1 MRRIPRMT
9 WENFPD
15 HDSRQ
20 SYVGARDTAGYWIRC
35 ARCDSELA
43 CLQYFRFRLLRLALH
58 IDSVHKN
65 DIVQA
70 RSSPKLDKWF
80 SVSGQSDNFSASSD
94 LEAGFRVPSNSFMHI
109 DSACIILSTV
119 LVAENRFVARCNA
132 EF

>member
-15 HDSRQ
+15 NDSRQ
-20 SYVGARDTAGYWIRC
+20 FYVGARDAAGYWIRR

-43 CLQYFRFRLLRLALH
+43 CRQYFRFRLLRLTLH

-70 RSSPKLDKWF
+70 RNSQKLDKWF
-80 SVSGQSDNFSASSD
+80 SVSGQSDNFSASND
-94 LEAGFRVPSNSFMHI
+94 LEAGFRVTSNSFMHI

-119 LVAENRFVARCNA
+119 LVPENRFVARRSA
-132 EF
+132 EL